1 MTYGDYS
8 TFVMIFLVGMLILAL
23 APYFMRGR

>member
-8 TFVMIFLVGMLILAL
+8 AFIAIFLVGMLLLAL